1 MLNDHPDVQFKNYI
15 LSGIAHGFRIGFDYR
30 NASLRPARKNMSSAY
45 DHPDQV
51 DSYLRNE
58 ISQGRIVSLPPPNL
72 PRFQLS
78 AFGVIPKKHK
88 PDKWRLIVDL
98 SAPKGHSVN
107 DFIKGEH
114 CSISYISTDVIANT
128 VLRLVQG
135 SQMAKADVQEA
146 FRNIPVSPSDRLL
159 LAMQWRGDLFLDK
172 VLPFGLRSAPIIF
185 TAVADALEWVIRH
198 QGAHNIFHYVDD
210 YIIVGKPHSNEC
222 SLSLT
227 TLLRSCA
234 VLGVP
239 IAPEKCEGTSTVL
252 TVLGIEFDSELMQ
265 LRLPADKLT
274 RLVQSLRQ
282 WRVRKSCTKRELLS
296 LLGSLQHAAKVIKPG
311 RAFVHRVIKLSK
323 TRKHIDAPLRV
334 NADCRSDIEWWYQM
348 ARSWNGVSILAP
360 VHADSP
366 DGEITSD
373 ASGCWGCG
381 AFHGREWF
389 HLQWDLQAAHFDI
402 SIKELLPI
410 VMAAATWGNRWQGLT
425 IRANCDNMAVV
436 HMIGS
441 HYSSNSMAMHLLRCL
456 ALLECSF
463 QFTLVSEHIPG
474 KSNDLADALS
484 RNNLPYFRSNF
495 RQANQFPTPL
505 PPRLFPTL
513 VHQQPD
519 WTCKAWA
526 TQFANITSRA

>member
-1 MLNDHPDVQFKNYI
+1 
-15 LSGIAHGFRIGFDYR
+15 
-30 NASLRPARKNMSSAY
+30 
-45 DHPDQV
+45 
-51 DSYLRNE
+51 
-58 ISQGRIVSLPPPNL
+58 
-72 PRFQLS
+72 
-78 AFGVIPKKHK
+78 
-88 PDKWRLIVDL
+88 
-98 SAPKGHSVN
+98 
-107 DFIKGEH
+107 
-114 CSISYISTDVIANT
+114 
-128 VLRLVQG
+128 
-135 SQMAKADVQEA
+135 
-146 FRNIPVSPSDRLL
+146 
-159 LAMQWRGDLFLDK
+159 
-172 VLPFGLRSAPIIF
+172 
-185 TAVADALEWVIRH
+185 
-198 QGAHNIFHYVDD
+198 
-210 YIIVGKPHSNEC
+210 
-222 SLSLT
+222 
-227 TLLRSCA
+227 
-234 VLGVP
+234 
-239 IAPEKCEGTSTVL
+239 
-252 TVLGIEFDSELMQ
+252 MQ

-311 RAFVHRVIKLSK
+311 RAFIHRVIKLSK

-334 NADCRSDIEWWYQM
+334 NADCRSDIEWVVPKLM

-484 RNNLPYFRSNF
+484 RNNLPYFPFKFPPGQPVPN
-495 RQANQFPTPL
+495 PTPSPPVLYPSSPATGLDLQSLGDSVREYYFQGLAPATNRSYSSAKSRFIKFCNNINQPCL
-505 PPRLFPTL
+505 PVSESLLCHYIAYLANEKVSASTIKSYLSAYKSP
-513 VHQQPD
+513 
-519 WTCKAWA
+519 WA
-526 TQFANITSRA
+526 TQTLVSARCPASRKSYGV

>member
-1 MLNDHPDVQFKNYI
+1 MHQKRAPVL
-15 LSGIAHGFRIGFDYR
+15 IG
-30 NASLRPARKNMSSAY
+30 LPPAR
-45 DHPDQV
+45 
-51 DSYLRNE
+51 R
-58 ISQGRIVSLPPPNL
+58 
-72 PRFQLS
+72 
-78 AFGVIPKKHK
+78 
-88 PDKWRLIVDL
+88 
-98 SAPKGHSVN
+98 KGH
-107 DFIKGEH
+107 KAGQ
-114 CSISYISTDVIANT
+114 SIRTPCD
-128 VLRLVQG
+128 
-135 SQMAKADVQEA
+135 
-146 FRNIPVSPSDRLL
+146 
-159 LAMQWRGDLFLDK
+159 
-172 VLPFGLRSAPIIF
+172 
-185 TAVADALEWVIRH
+185 
-198 QGAHNIFHYVDD
+198 
-210 YIIVGKPHSNEC
+210 
-222 SLSLT
+222 
-227 TLLRSCA
+227 
-234 VLGVP
+234 
-239 IAPEKCEGTSTVL
+239 
-252 TVLGIEFDSELMQ
+252 
-265 LRLPADKLT
+265 
-274 RLVQSLRQ
+274 
-282 WRVRKSCTKRELLS
+282 
-296 LLGSLQHAAKVIKPG
+296 
-311 RAFVHRVIKLSK
+311 
-323 TRKHIDAPLRV
+323 
-334 NADCRSDIEWWYQM
+334 QM

-526 TQFANITSRA
+526 TQFVNITSRA